1 MIREVDVS
9 VLRLKRLAAA
19 AVAAMTLLL
28 PGIGQAAPPG
38 VRELSIGVFPALRPL
53 ELIRAMHWLEDAG
66 YKVSWHDFLQ
76 GIPPEAAAMA
86 AGSIDFGEADTSGI
100 EQVASHSPGV
110 MWYIADGA
118 MNYVAL
124 VARKD
129 SGIKTVADLKGRK
142 VGGVTPNT
150 APTAVLQLALA
161 QAGLTLHDIQGY
173 NIIGPS
179 QPAALERGAIDAAIS
194 YVPYTAEAI
203 TSGTSTLVTTASVV
217 YGKPWP
223 GGGVIVRPAFAKA
236 HPDVVEDLLR
246 YVVRAE
252 TMLREHPQEAYKA
265 LAAGTK
271 TSLKNVSFCYTEG
284 LVKPTAVLPDK
295 AAMIAQATVLQKFHV
310 INVPDVT
317 AFINELVHPEF
328 AAKVVAH

>member
-1 MIREVDVS
+1 MKIRQ
-9 VLRLKRLAAA
+9 LAI
-19 AVAAMTLLL
+19 AVAAALSLLV
-28 PGIGQAAPPG
+28 PAAGRAAPAPST
-38 VRELSIGVFPALRPL
+38 RELSIGVFPALRPL

-100 EQVASHSPGV
+100 EQVAARSPGV

-118 MNYVAL
+118 VNYVAL

-142 VGGVTPNT
+142 VGGVAPNT
-150 APTAVLQLALA
+150 APTAVLELALA
-161 QAGLTLHDIQGY
+161 KAGLTLHDIQGY
-173 NIIGPS
+173 NIVGPS

-203 TSGTSTLVTTASVV
+203 TSGTSTLITTASDV

-223 GGGVIVRPAFAKA
+223 GGGVIVRPDFAKA

-246 YVVRAE
+246 FVVRAE
-252 TMLREHPQEAYKA
+252 KMLREQPQQAYKA
-265 LAAGTK
+265 LAAVSK
-271 TSLKNVSFCYTEG
+271 TSLTNVTYCYAQG
-284 LVKPTAVLPDK
+284 LVQPTTVLPDK
-295 AAMIAQATVLQKFHV
+295 AAMIAQATVLKNFHV
-310 INVPDVT
+310 INVPDVA

-328 AAKVVAH
+328 AAKVVTP

>member
-1 MIREVDVS
+1 MNIRQLAV
-9 VLRLKRLAAA
+9 AAA
-19 AVAAMTLLL
+19 AALSFLVPAA
-28 PGIGQAAPPG
+28 GRAAPAPSA
-38 VRELSIGVFPALRPL
+38 REISIGVFPALRPL

-100 EQVASHSPGV
+100 EQVAARSPGV

-118 MNYVAL
+118 VNYVAL

-129 SGIKTVADLKGRK
+129 SGIKTVAELKGRK
-142 VGGVTPNT
+142 VGGVAPNT
-150 APTAVLQLALA
+150 APTAVLELALA
-161 QAGLTLHDIQGY
+161 KAGLTLHDIQGY
-173 NIIGPS
+173 NIVGPS

-203 TSGTSTLVTTASVV
+203 TSGTSTLVTTASDV

-223 GGGVIVRPAFAKA
+223 GGGVIVRPDFAKA

-246 YVVRAE
+246 FVVRAE
-252 TMLREHPQEAYKA
+252 KMLREQPQQAYKA
-265 LAAGTK
+265 LAAVSK
-271 TSLKNVSFCYTEG
+271 TSLTNVTYCYVHG
-284 LVKPTAVLPDK
+284 LVQPTAVLPDK
-295 AAMIAQATVLQKFHV
+295 AAMIAQATVLKNFHV
-310 INVPDVT
+310 INVPDVA

-328 AAKVVAH
+328 AAKVVTP